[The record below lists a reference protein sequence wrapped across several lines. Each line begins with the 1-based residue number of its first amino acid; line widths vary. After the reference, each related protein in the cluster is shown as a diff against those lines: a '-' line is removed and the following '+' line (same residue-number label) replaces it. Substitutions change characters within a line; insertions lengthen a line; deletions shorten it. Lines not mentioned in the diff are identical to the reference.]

1 MFEIISNATYF
12 ALAAAALWGLFCIA
26 VVWTRVNQKRFKNEA
41 QQDAFLDDVEGM
53 MADGDFDGVQG
64 YCDGDQRA
72 LPQVVAMACENRDLG
87 YKKARSFV
95 MDRFQRDVMSD
106 IEYRLN
112 WVSTVIKSAPMIGL
126 FGTVFGM
133 MGAFKTLATAESVEP
148 SALADDINIAL
159 RTTACG
165 LAIAIPLMILTQ
177 NVNIRI
183 AKMEDL
189 VGAGLA
195 KFMAMFRSVVGEG
208 TASDAPRKRSA
219 APEVMEAQA
228 VDVQPVE
235 ADIVEAQPVP
245 SAGVVEAVAVEAPN
259 RV

>member
-1 MFEIISNATYF
+1 MLLADLSLFDIISKSTYG
-12 ALAAAALWGLFCIA
+12 ALAAAALWGLYCI
-26 VVWTRVNQKRFKNEA
+26 VIVWTRVNQKRFKSEEE
-41 QQDAFLDDVEGM
+41 QDAFMDDVEQM
-53 MADGDFDGVQG
+53 MEAGDFEGTAE
-64 YCDGDQRA
+64 YCEGDSRA
-72 LPQVVAMACENRDLG
+72 IPQIVEMAVHHRSLG
-87 YKKARSFV
+87 YRKGRQFV

-106 IEYRLN
+106 LEYRLS
-112 WVSTVIKSAPMIGL
+112 WVSTVIKAAPMIGL

-165 LAIAIPLMILTQ
+165 LAIAIPLMILVA

-195 KFMAMFRSVVGEG
+195 RFMAAYRIALSKFSE
-208 TASDAPRKRSA
+208 SDR
-219 APEVMEAQA
+219 
-228 VDVQPVE
+228 
-235 ADIVEAQPVP
+235 P
-245 SAGVVEAVAVEAPN
+245 SAGHAVDPMVMQSRLE
-259 RV
+259 